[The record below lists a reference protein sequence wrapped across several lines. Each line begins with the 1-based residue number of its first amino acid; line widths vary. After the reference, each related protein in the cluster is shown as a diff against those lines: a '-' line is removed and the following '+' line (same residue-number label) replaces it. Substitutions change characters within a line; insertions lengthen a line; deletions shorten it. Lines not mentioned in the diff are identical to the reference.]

1 MQPFLILSPRVD
13 VVAERVV
20 DAVHGV
26 AEGAVERGLV
36 GAPLAEGGDAR
47 AGVGPHHVLH
57 GQEELVDRLLVR
69 DGRLH
74 CGVTEEEEL
83 Q

>member
-1 MQPFLILSPRVD
+1 M
-13 VVAERVV
+13 

-26 AEGAVERGLV
+26 AEGAVEGGLV

-47 AGVGPHHVLH
+47 AGVGPDHVLH

-69 DGRLH
+69 DGSLH
-74 CGVTEEEEL
+74 GGVTEEEDI